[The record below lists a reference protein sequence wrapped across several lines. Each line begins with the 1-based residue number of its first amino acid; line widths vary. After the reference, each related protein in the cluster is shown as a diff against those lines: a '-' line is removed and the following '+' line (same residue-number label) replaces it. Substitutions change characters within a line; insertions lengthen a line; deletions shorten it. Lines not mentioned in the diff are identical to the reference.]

1 MVQFGTFKVPG
12 AKNGPKNAKIGQK
25 RPKMGMDK
33 WPFFEKNI
41 PSDLAKIGPKYH
53 FWTNNYDNKGFGA
66 HIHEKFF
73 RVAKL
78 RFVAQLNNPLA
89 EIDQRA
95 RSRSGRV
102 QVALKDFSHV

>member
-41 PSDLAKIGPKYH
+41 PSDLAEIGTKYY
-53 FWTNNYDNKGFGA
+53 FWTNYYDEKGFSLY
-66 HIHEKFF
+66 IHEKFF
-73 RVAKL
+73 TAPKL
-78 RFVAQLNNPLA
+78 RFLVLLTCQL
-89 EIDQRA
+89 
-95 RSRSGRV
+95 G
-102 QVALKDFSHV
+102 